1 MEKNVGRGMARD
13 KALELAEGK
22 YLAYID
28 ADDMM
33 HKDKIGVQ
41 VKFLESNLDVRMVSC
56 GCITFDKNS
65 KRFASV
71 E

>member
-33 HKDKIGVQ
+33 HQDKIKVQ
-41 VKFLESNLDVRMVSC
+41 VDFGVKS
-56 GCITFDKNS
+56 
-65 KRFASV
+65 
-71 E
+71 